1 MSALPLNQPVA
12 HLGPPLLLSASL
24 ITSLSREAAPGMEG
38 LLSPG
43 GQQLGA
49 GSRLSPARACQA
61 SQPSG
66 RKTVWEDGAK
76 LGCSL
81 KPPGAQADL
90 AKVEEGAGSLEK

>member
-1 MSALPLNQPVA
+1 MA

-24 ITSLSREAAPGMEG
+24 ITSLSREATPGVEG
-38 LLSPG
+38 LLRPG
-43 GQQLGA
+43 GQQRGA
-49 GSRLSPARACQA
+49 GSGLSPARACQV

-81 KPPGAQADL
+81 KPPGAQTDL
-90 AKVEEGAGSLEK
+90 GKVEEGAGSLEK